1 MEYKKLKGIV
11 TAVITPF
18 NEKGKVNF
26 DILREHINLLIKNG
40 VNALYSLGTTGEF
53 PLLSIGERKK
63 IAEVTI
69 EENKGRLP
77 IVIQTGDDNI
87 TVIEN
92 LTKHAKSIG
101 ADGVAVVTPYY
112 YNLLDE
118 EVFNL
123 YDYLAKKFSD
133 FPIYL
138 YNIPQITGVPISKN
152 IVKKLLLKY
161 KNIWGI
167 KDSSGDFSKF
177 LDFLKLKDEFP
188 NFLVL
193 NGTDKYILNVY
204 QLKADGIV
212 SGFSNCFPKLFHEF
226 TQYFLE
232 NDKKKYMESY
242 RKILQICDIL
252 QNGAILDLIKAACR
266 IKGKN
271 VGKVRFPLKS
281 LTLEEENKIKKDL
294 ELLTFN

>member
-1 MEYKKLKGIV
+1 MNYKKLKGIT

-18 NEKGKVNF
+18 DEKGKVNF
-26 DILREHINLLIKNG
+26 DILRKHINYLIKNG
-40 VNALYSLGTTGEF
+40 VDALYPLGTTGEF
-53 PLLSIGERKK
+53 PLLSIEERKK
-63 IAEVTI
+63 IAEVVV

-77 IVIQTGDDNI
+77 IVIQVGDDNI
-87 TVIEN
+87 SVVEN
-92 LTKHAKSIG
+92 LIKHAKSIG

-112 YNLLDE
+112 YNFLDD

-138 YNIPQITGVPISKN
+138 YNIPQITSVPISKTV
-152 IVKKLLLKY
+152 VKKLLLKH

-177 LDFLKLKDEFP
+177 LDFIKLREEFLD
-188 NFLVL
+188 FLVL
-193 NGTDKYILNVY
+193 NGTDKYILSAY

-226 TQYFLE
+226 SQYFIV
-232 NDKKKYMESY
+232 NDEKKYMESY

-252 QNGAILDLIKAACR
+252 QNGAILDFIKGVCI

-281 LTLEEENKIKKDL
+281 LSLEEERKLEKDL
-294 ELLTFN
+294 NCISI